1 MKTITRIW
9 YAALVLSLSL
19 TATCVGAVDTL
30 TLVKLDGSR
39 VSFSVE
45 GLKITYDDFVHA
57 TVTNSETT
65 SSIAVAELDYMRF
78 ENGDTPSLTGD
89 VNGDGEVN
97 LADVNVLI
105 DVVLN
110 GVNDSD
116 IAARADV
123 NDDGEIN
130 LADVNAVVAI
140 ILN

>member
-9 YAALVLSLSL
+9 YATLVLSLSL

-78 ENGDTPSLTGD
+78 ENSDTPSLTGD